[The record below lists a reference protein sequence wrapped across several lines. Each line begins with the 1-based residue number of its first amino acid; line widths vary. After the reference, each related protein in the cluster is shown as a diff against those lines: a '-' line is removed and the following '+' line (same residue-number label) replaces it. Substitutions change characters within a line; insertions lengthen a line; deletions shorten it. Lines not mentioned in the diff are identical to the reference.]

1 MLGLPETRVSEAREP
16 PKLGI
21 ILVGMKP
28 PALLPCRMGMEPDE
42 VPADLSGTTPFQRRV
57 LEVVKGIPLGE
68 VRPYAWVARE
78 AGSPKASRAVGSIM
92 ANNLVPLL
100 VPCHMANNLVPLLV
114 PCHRIVRNDGR
125 TGQYAFSAREKSG
138 CSKVM
143 GSRSGRSPAHLISP
157 HRPLGSSATPP
168 AATPGG

>member
-1 MLGLPETRVSEAREP
+1 LPETRVSEAREP

-78 AGSPKASRAVGSIM
+78 AGSPKASRAVGS
-92 ANNLVPLL
+92 V
-100 VPCHMANNLVPLLV
+100 MANNLVPLLV

-138 CSKVM
+138 CSKVR